1 MNTSHHPLN
10 QKWSVPIDNSGK
22 NIRLVWVNRKKEDK
36 SITICFEKNMDN
48 SKGIK
53 LQKLFSDIDECIMN
67 YCDQWC
73 YNSEGS
79 YQCGCNKGYVLSV
92 DKRTC
97 KGKVL

>member
-1 MNTSHHPLN
+1 MGNTLGLYGLT
-10 QKWSVPIDNSGK
+10 GK
-22 NIRLVWVNRKKEDK
+22 KKINRSLFVLK
-36 SITICFEKNMDN
+36 KNMDN